1 MSVQNTTAGKMGADD
16 KDYLGMRVNLI
27 GEDGYLDTLLLPH
40 TAEGRYYFS
49 HKNNRFLSV
58 EAMSGLWTLCCDS
71 ESSFAGM
78 LSTEF
83 SQVPLV
89 LHQMY
94 FPKNHGRQ
102 YLLYAEAITEKSSV
116 FHNYRVPFNTY
127 ISFGRD
133 STNNIACDS
142 NFISHQHAY
151 FRLTESGWEVY
162 DMNSVNGIYVNHC
175 RVSSAR
181 LKLGD
186 MVYLMGPRVLVGS
199 NFLSICSGDVH
210 TIIDS
215 SVLFPLKAFGDG
227 KKAAS
232 NSGQDALYNRGPRSR
247 YSMEWPT
254 VSVDAPPMPMNA
266 NKMPLVLRMGPT
278 AVMSGQSMIMGNYS
292 MLLSSLVFPF
302 LTQRYTEKE
311 RKEYEERRHEKY
323 GEYLELKKHE
333 IEQECKHELKVL
345 NANYPDLSNVLYYC
359 DGSTPRLWE
368 RRNTD
373 DDFLVLRVGFGT
385 IPMCAALDY
394 PKERFQM
401 EQDDLEVQMYSV
413 VQQKYTVSNAPVMH
427 ALLKNYVCGVV
438 GDRPYVLAF
447 MRGLLAQLVMTHSY
461 DEVKCIFLM
470 DRKELSAFH
479 VVRYLPHVWDDERTI
494 RFLATS
500 QPGASAIGEYLR
512 REMEG
517 AFGSKSDTERYRR
530 THPYYVVFAFSR
542 ALYDSMEVLKDVLAE
557 NRNIGLSVIAAFEQQ
572 PKECTCIFQ
581 MNSTG
586 VHQVYDLLHPDD
598 TPQKFQLD
606 LFSEELFS
614 SSMKKLANTN
624 LMTIAGSY
632 SLPKTFTFLEMFGV
646 GKVEHLNLLKRWADS
661 DPTRSLATPVGIG
674 TDGSLFMLDLHEK
687 RQGPHGLV
695 AGMTG
700 SGKSEFIITYILS
713 MAVNFSPDEVA
724 FLLIDYKGGGL
735 TGAFEDPVRGVH
747 LPHLVGTITNLD
759 GAAVARS
766 MVSIESELKRRQRI
780 FNETKSLCNEGTL
793 DIYDYQRLYRN
804 HRVKEPLPHLFII
817 SDEFAEL
824 KSQQPEFMDKLI
836 STARIGRSL
845 GVHLIL
851 ATQKPSGVVNDQI
864 WSNTKFRVCLRVQDA
879 GDSNDMLKRP
889 DAAELKDTGRFYLQV
904 GYNEYFAMGQS
915 AWCGADYIPQDTV
928 VQQKDESVQV
938 IDDTAQTIL
947 SAKPIVQKKKSELK
961 QIVAVVQYLS
971 ALAQREQILPRTLLP
986 PPLPVSLTLQQ
997 LQERTSNEIPQKIS
1011 ALVGLIDDPAYQKQY
1026 PLELNLQESHHVILV
1041 GESGCGKTAFVQTM
1055 LLNLVHRYTPKRLN
1069 FYILDFSSHLLHA
1082 FKALPHCGAVLTEEN
1097 EGDILR
1103 LFAMISEETERRKKL
1118 FEKAEVN
1125 SYSAYCKNHELPLWV
1140 IVVDNLGALSELGK
1154 AKNIY
1159 LSLNEYM
1166 QAGAPYGI
1174 KFVLTGLRYNTFSIR
1189 VRQESEVRL
1198 AMQQKDKY
1206 AYGDILDKRNDYIPP
1221 TLAGRGM
1228 CIWDERPLE
1237 FQCAEFTDEAD
1248 EQKRNEL
1255 LKQAIACCAEQ
1266 HKGNGMAQRLQVLSD
1281 TETYEEFLRRFEPGR
1296 IPIGYETSRIKPIAL
1311 PLKQMYSLSVYC
1323 GNPEGAPTIMANL
1336 IAAYRRE
1343 GMELLI
1349 VKRVANSLFDD
1360 PNSQLFYLNQAENV
1374 SFLRCVEE
1382 DTHTLLERL
1391 LREMKVR
1398 KGLRQEYCNLHNL
1411 DIGDPST
1418 MLQAADY
1425 VCAHSTPLMVFFEGF
1440 VPYIAALTKAEK
1452 QKEAAVDTIMM
1463 EHIFAGASSQEM
1475 KNTSEAAIRR
1485 RGIGYG
1491 IYYTAF
1497 YGPNEV
1503 SAESIAQIFN
1513 PQRHIL
1519 LLGGQYDKQ
1528 TLENHLPESLRSQT
1542 EPQPYYNKGIM
1553 IYGGKGYSIQ
1563 MPCGDLRPKEDPDFA
1578 SIF

>member
-1 MSVQNTTAGKMGADD
+1 MDVQYTTAEKTGTGDEV
-16 KDYLGMRVNLI
+16 YLGMRVNLI
-27 GEDGYLDTLLLPH
+27 GENGHLDTLLLPRM
-40 TAEGRYYFS
+40 AEGKYYFS
-49 HKNNRFLSV
+49 QENCNFLSIEAV
-58 EAMSGLWTLCCDS
+58 EGKWFLCGDYAT
-71 ESSFAGM
+71 EFAGIVPATNRQ
-78 LSTEF
+78 L
-83 SQVPLV
+83 PLV
-89 LHQMY
+89 LHKMY
-94 FPKNHGRQ
+94 LPRNRGRQ
-102 YLLYAEAITEKSSV
+102 YILYAEAITQQSSV
-116 FHNYRVPFNTY
+116 FRNYRVPYNTY

-133 STNNIACDS
+133 STNNIACAS
-142 NFISHQHAY
+142 GFISHQHAS
-151 FRLTESGWEVY
+151 FRLTANGWEVH
-162 DMNSVNGIYVNHC
+162 DLNSMNGVYVNHR
-175 RVSSAR
+175 RVSSAH

-186 MVYLMGPRVLVGS
+186 MVYLMGPRILVGS
-199 NFLSICSGDVH
+199 DFLSICAGDAAVSVDPSVLAPLEPPSGD
-210 TIIDS
+210 TKI
-215 SVLFPLKAFGDG
+215 AFHSTD
-227 KKAAS
+227 KE
-232 NSGQDALYNRGPRSR
+232 LYNRGPRSR
-247 YSMEWPT
+247 YSMDWPT
-254 VSVDAPPMPMNA
+254 VAIDAPPMPMST

-278 AVMSGQSMIMGNYS
+278 AIMGGQSMMMGNYS
-292 MLLSSLVFPF
+292 MALTSLVFPF

-311 RKEYEERRHEKY
+311 RKEYEDRRHEKY
-323 GEYLELKKHE
+323 GEYLEQKKQE
-333 IEQECKHELKVL
+333 IEQECKHELRVL

-359 DGSTPRLWE
+359 DGVTPRLWE

-373 DDFLVLRVGFGT
+373 DDFLMLRIGSGT
-385 IPMCAALDY
+385 IPMRAQLDY

-401 EQDDLEVQMYSV
+401 ERDDLEAQMYSL
-413 VQQKYTVSNAPVMH
+413 VQQKYTISNAPVMH
-427 ALLKNYVCGVV
+427 SLLENYVCGVV

-447 MRGLLAQLVMTHSY
+447 VRSMLAQLVMTHSY
-461 DEVKCIFLM
+461 DEVKCIFLL
-470 DRKELSAFH
+470 DSSELPFFNA
-479 VVRYLPHVWDDERTI
+479 VRYLPHVWNNERTI

-517 AFGSKSDTERYRR
+517 AFGSRSEVEKYRR
-530 THPYYVVFAFSR
+530 THPYYVVFALSR
-542 ALYDSMEVLKDVLAE
+542 VLYDSIEMLKDVLAE
-557 NRNIGLSVIAAFEQQ
+557 NQNMGLSVVAAFEQQ
-572 PKECTCIFQ
+572 PKECTRIFH
-581 MNSTG
+581 MNASGT
-586 VHQVYDLLHPDD
+586 HQIYDLLHPDD
-598 TPQKFQLD
+598 APQDFKLD
-606 LFSEELFS
+606 SFPEELFS
-614 SSMKKLANTN
+614 VSMKKLANTN
-624 LMTIAGSY
+624 LMTIAGGY

-661 DPTRSLATPVGIG
+661 DPTRSLATPVGVG

-735 TGAFEDPVRGVH
+735 AGAFEDPSRGIH

-759 GAAVARS
+759 GAAISRS

-793 DIYDYQRLYRN
+793 DIYDYQRLYRS

-864 WSNTKFRVCLRVQDA
+864 WSNTKFRVCLRVQDT

-938 IDDTAQTIL
+938 IDDTAQTVL
-947 SAKPIVQKKKSELK
+947 SAKPIIQKKKSESK
-961 QIVAVVQYLS
+961 QLVAVVQYLS
-971 ALAQREQILPRTLLP
+971 ALAQREHILPRTLLP
-986 PPLPVSLTLQQ
+986 PPLPALLTLKQ
-997 LQERTSNEIPQKIS
+997 LQQQCPGETPEKIS
-1011 ALVGLIDDPAYQKQY
+1011 ALIGLIDDPAYQKQY
-1026 PLELNLQESHHVILV
+1026 PLELNLQDSHHMILV
-1041 GESGCGKTAFVQTM
+1041 GESGCGKTTFVQTI
-1055 LLNLVHRYTPKRLN
+1055 LLNLARRYSPERLN
-1069 FYILDFSSHLLHA
+1069 FYVLDFSSHLLNA
-1082 FKALPHCGAVLTEEN
+1082 FKVLPHCGAVLTEEN

-1125 SYSAYCKNHELPLWV
+1125 SYSAYCKNHKLPLWV
-1140 IVVDNLGALSELGK
+1140 IVIDNLGALSEMNK

-1159 LSLNEYM
+1159 IGLNEYM
-1166 QAGAPYGI
+1166 QAGASYGI

-1189 VRQESEVRL
+1189 VRQESEIRL

-1237 FQCAEFTDEAD
+1237 FQCAEFTEEAD

-1255 LKQAIACCAEQ
+1255 LKQAVACCAE
-1266 HKGNGMAQRLQVLSD
+1266 HYKNAAPAQQLPVLSD
-1281 TETYEEFLRRFEPGR
+1281 TETYEEFLQRFEPGR
-1296 IPIGYETSRIKPIAL
+1296 IPLGYETSKIKPVAL

-1323 GNPEGAPTIMANL
+1323 GNPEGTPTIMSNL
-1336 IAAYRRE
+1336 ISAYRRE

-1349 VKRVANSLFDD
+1349 VKRAVNSLFDD
-1360 PNSQLFYLNQAENV
+1360 PDGPLFYLNQVEHV

-1382 DTHTLLERL
+1382 DTHSLLERL
-1391 LREMKVR
+1391 LQEMKAR
-1398 KGLRQEYCNLHNL
+1398 KGLRKEYCDLKNL
-1411 DIGDPST
+1411 DVSDPST
-1418 MLQAADY
+1418 MLLAADY
-1425 VCAHSTPLMVFFEGF
+1425 VRAHSTPLMVLFEGF
-1440 VPYIAALTKAEK
+1440 VPYVNALMKAEA
-1452 QKEAAVDTIMM
+1452 QKEAAVDAVMM

-1497 YGPNEV
+1497 YGPDEI
-1503 SAESIAQIFN
+1503 SAESVAQTFN

-1528 TLENHLPESLRSQT
+1528 TLESRLPESLRSQT
-1542 EPQPYYNKGIM
+1542 EPEPYYNRGIM
-1553 IYGGKGYSIQ
+1553 VYGGKGYAIQ